1 MASQRHYLLTMR
13 RGSILKSK
21 ISRLIA
27 FTAPSLREAQAT
39 KQSRSFP
46 TRHCEKHQPLPSL
59 RGALAPKQSS
69 PPVIARSASSEA
81 IQPSRHCH
89 LTRHCEKH
97 QPLPSLRGALAPKQS
112 SPSVIARSASSE
124 AIQPSRHYHLPLH
137 CEKRQPLPS
146 LRGAQRRRNP
156 ALKARF
162 HISLPSLDSYVQLKL
177 AFFF

>member
-46 TRHCEKHQPLPSL
+46 
-59 RGALAPKQSS
+59 
-69 PPVIARSASSEA
+69 
-81 IQPSRHCH
+81 
-89 LTRHCEKH
+89 TRHCEKH